1 MDLRIVKTRKTIND
15 SFYELFEQKD
25 FDKITVKDI
34 TEHAQ
39 IGRKTFYLH
48 YIDKYDLLGRIV
60 DKKFE
65 ALEEICEAKKELG
78 MQQGVKIWF
87 AFFEENK
94 AFFTKLFS
102 IQYSDKYK
110 KNLRTFMEKEFEKK
124 IPYEEGLNQKLDDY
138 VYLTFISNGMVR
150 LIDLYLSADSPYQE
164 TLISEVS
171 KLMQII
177 TDPNIGSEQE
187 DCLILNNL

>member
-48 YIDKYDLLGRIV
+48 YIDKYDLLDRIV

-78 MQQGVKIWF
+78 MQQCVKIWF

-150 LIDLYLSADSPYQE
+150 LIDLYLSADSAYQE

-177 TDPNIGSEQE
+177 TDPSIGSEQ
-187 DCLILNNL
+187 

>member
-1 MDLRIVKTRKTIND
+1 MELRIVKTRKTIND

-48 YIDKYDLLGRIV
+48 YIDKYDLLDRIV

-87 AFFEENK
+87 AFLK
-94 AFFTKLFS
+94 KTKRFS
-102 IQYSDKYK
+102 QNFSVSNILINIRKICVLLWK
-110 KNLRTFMEKEFEKK
+110 KNSRKK
-124 IPYEEGLNQKLDDY
+124 
-138 VYLTFISNGMVR
+138 F
-150 LIDLYLSADSPYQE
+150 
-164 TLISEVS
+164 
-171 KLMQII
+171 LMKKA
-177 TDPNIGSEQE
+177 
-187 DCLILNNL
+187 

>member
-1 MDLRIVKTRKTIND
+1 MVKTRKTIND

-48 YIDKYDLLGRIV
+48 YIDKYDLLDRIV

-110 KNLRTFMEKEFEKK
+110 KNLRTFM
-124 IPYEEGLNQKLDDY
+124 
-138 VYLTFISNGMVR
+138 
-150 LIDLYLSADSPYQE
+150 
-164 TLISEVS
+164 
-171 KLMQII
+171 
-177 TDPNIGSEQE
+177 
-187 DCLILNNL
+187 

>member
-177 TDPNIGSEQE
+177 TDPNIGSEQ
-187 DCLILNNL
+187 

>member
-15 SFYELFEQKD
+15 SFYALFEQKD

-48 YIDKYDLLGRIV
+48 YIDKYDLLDRIV

-65 ALEEICEAKKELG
+65 ALEEICEAKKELS

-87 AFFEENK
+87 AFLK
-94 AFFTKLFS
+94 KTKRFS
-102 IQYSDKYK
+102 QNFSVSNILINIRKICVLLWK
-110 KNLRTFMEKEFEKK
+110 KNSRKK
-124 IPYEEGLNQKLDDY
+124 
-138 VYLTFISNGMVR
+138 F
-150 LIDLYLSADSPYQE
+150 
-164 TLISEVS
+164 
-171 KLMQII
+171 LMKKA
-177 TDPNIGSEQE
+177 
-187 DCLILNNL
+187 

>member
-1 MDLRIVKTRKTIND
+1 MDWRIVKTRKTIND

-48 YIDKYDLLGRIV
+48 YIDKYDLLDRTV

-87 AFFEENK
+87 AVFEENK
-94 AFFTKLFS
+94 AFFTKLFN

-124 IPYEEGLNQKLDDY
+124 IPYEEGLNQK
-138 VYLTFISNGMVR
+138 
-150 LIDLYLSADSPYQE
+150 
-164 TLISEVS
+164 
-171 KLMQII
+171 
-177 TDPNIGSEQE
+177 
-187 DCLILNNL
+187 